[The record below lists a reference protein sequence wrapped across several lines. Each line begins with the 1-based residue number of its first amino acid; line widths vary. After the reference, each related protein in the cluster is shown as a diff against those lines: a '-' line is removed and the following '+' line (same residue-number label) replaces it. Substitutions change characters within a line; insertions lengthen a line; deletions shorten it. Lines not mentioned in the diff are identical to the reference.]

1 MSPAAKSL
9 FTADFRRGEFA
20 KPFRVHAGVVPG
32 AAVMTARRAAI
43 RYEVFDQALEAHGTL
58 PEAHRVREVTRL
70 TMNLSLVRP
79 QLSVKRRT
87 PSSPAL
93 RSGFAFPLLSGRVRP
108 VAGDALEVPLSLLY
122 ALSW

>member
-1 MSPAAKSL
+1 MEAMSPAAKSL

-32 AAVMTARRAAI
+32 TAVMTARRAAI

-70 TMNLSLVRP
+70 TILHYSCASATIARSLGTIPERNSPFEVRDP
-79 QLSVKRRT
+79 NGYVLVF
-87 PSSPAL
+87 
-93 RSGFAFPLLSGRVRP
+93 GG
-108 VAGDALEVPLSLLY
+108 E
-122 ALSW
+122 